1 MPIASVNSA
10 AAVAATTLTSDQKAA
25 LKHLHLAAQQ
35 FESVFVSMLFKSMRA
50 TAPLTSIS
58 GGKPSPA
65 ESTFSEML
73 DQKRADS
80 IAETG
85 SFGIAKIL
93 EDQLKA
99 SVLANPAQA
108 AKARISPP
116 SVL

>member
-1 MPIASVNSA
+1 MPIHTIDGAP
-10 AAVAATTLTSDQKAA
+10 AATATALTSDQRTA
-25 LKHLHLAAQQ
+25 LKHLHAAAQQ
-35 FESVFVSMLFKSMRA
+35 FESVFVNMLFKSMRS

-65 ESTFSEML
+65 ETTFSEML
-73 DQKRADS
+73 DQKRSDA

-99 SVLANPAQA
+99 SVLAQPAQA
-108 AKARISPP
+108 AKARIAPEG
-116 SVL
+116 VL